1 MDRSAYLKL
10 RFAVELEVAN
20 GIDENKSDQQALV
33 NTLMRAFLDVLAQQE
48 LVRQESRRKLKTFRR
63 RPDVK
68 PPAWAFREPGS
79 VPIFRPM
86 R

>member
-1 MDRSAYLKL
+1 MDRSTYLKL

-20 GIDENKSDQQALV
+20 GIDEDKPDQQVLV
-33 NTLMRAFLDVLAQQE
+33 NTLMRAFLDALAQQE
-48 LVRQESRRKLKTFRR
+48 LARQESRRKLKTFRR

-79 VPIFRPM
+79 GPTFKPM